1 LANTDTTVPT
11 VTGPCLVGRHDR
23 CAGILRSLLE
33 EANGQAC
40 QCPTGCHD
48 DQNPDQGD
56 QQEAALEALADLAM
70 EGRLEA
76 EHFGSVA

>member
-33 EANGQAC
+33 EANGQPC

-56 QQEAALEALADLAM
+56 QQEAALEALADLAV
-70 EGRLEA
+70 EARLEA
-76 EHFGSVA
+76 EHFGEVG